1 MKHLLVLTIACIFS
15 MAPLQANAEG
25 TLEEAIELVEL
36 LGSPSFADRRRAMD
50 QLLHLGPVA
59 IGPLEEAALS
69 RNRELRYRSRR
80 LLESVRELE
89 FERQLQ
95 MFVQSSGSKSDLL
108 LPGWKRFRDRHG
120 DGGDARQLFVAM
132 QRAEPEIM
140 RKVDTDAEG
149 VSRLINQRAQ
159 SLQQARRFQ
168 GGNMSVG
175 SIVAMLYC
183 GTQSAVRLS
192 DSSVK
197 IIVGLCGYPAFVG
210 ELRRPA
216 GDNRYY
222 ILHDTRSDLF
232 RALFSDW
239 MKRPGVYQNYQGFLL
254 ALNYDIRGVAG
265 TAAHAIKQKDSSPQ
279 VKQYALQVL
288 AEYGG
293 EEHVEAVTTILADKT
308 YCGGT
313 QRVDGKQYRTQI
325 RDVALVCLLAIEKL
339 DAKEYGFP
347 RFQIRNR
354 IVLLTSIG
362 FENDEE
368 REKAHGKWRKYVAEN
383 K

>member
-1 MKHLLVLTIACIFS
+1 MKNILFVATACICS
-15 MAPLQANAEG
+15 LSPMHGHAEG

-36 LGSPSFADRRRAMD
+36 LGSPSFSDRRKAMD
-50 QLLHLGPVA
+50 RLLHLGPVA
-59 IGPLEEAALS
+59 IGPLEKAALS

-95 MFVQSSGSKSDLL
+95 VFIQSTGSEADLA
-108 LPGWKRFRDRHG
+108 LPGWKAFRERYG
-120 DGGDARQLFVAM
+120 EGGDARQLFVAM

-140 RKVDTDAEG
+140 RKVDTDTESVA
-149 VSRLINQRAQ
+149 RLINQRIQA
-159 SLQQARRFQ
+159 LQQSRRFQ
-168 GGNMSVG
+168 GGDMSVG

-183 GTQSAVRLS
+183 GTKSAVTLT

-222 ILHDTRSDLF
+222 INHDTRSDLL

-239 MKRPGVYQNYQGFLL
+239 MNRPGAYQNYQGFLL
-254 ALNYDIRGVAG
+254 ALNYDIRGVA
-265 TAAHAIKQKDSSPQ
+265 TSAAHAIKQKDATPQ

-293 EEHVEAVTTILADKT
+293 EVHVEAVTTILADKT
-308 YCGGT
+308 FCGGT

-339 DAKEYGFP
+339 NPQEYGFP
-347 RFQIRNR
+347 RFAIRNR
-354 IVLLTSIG
+354 IVLLSSIG

-368 REKAHGKWRKYVAEN
+368 REKAHGKWRKYIEE
-383 K
+383 KQ

>member
-1 MKHLLVLTIACIFS
+1 
-15 MAPLQANAEG
+15 
-25 TLEEAIELVEL
+25 
-36 LGSPSFADRRRAMD
+36 
-50 QLLHLGPVA
+50 
-59 IGPLEEAALS
+59 
-69 RNRELRYRSRR
+69 
-80 LLESVRELE
+80 
-89 FERQLQ
+89 
-95 MFVQSSGSKSDLL
+95 
-108 LPGWKRFRDRHG
+108 
-120 DGGDARQLFVAM
+120 
-132 QRAEPEIM
+132 
-140 RKVDTDAEG
+140 
-149 VSRLINQRAQ
+149 
-159 SLQQARRFQ
+159 
-168 GGNMSVG
+168 MSVG

-183 GTQSAVRLS
+183 GTQSAVTLS

-197 IIVGLCGYPAFVG
+197 TIVGLCGYPAFVG

-216 GDNRYY
+216 GDDRYY

-254 ALNYDIRGVAG
+254 ALNYDIRGVAD

-293 EEHVEAVTTILADKT
+293 EEHVDAVTTILADKT
-308 YCGGT
+308 HCGGT

-354 IVLLTSIG
+354 IVLLSSIG
-362 FENDEE
+362 FENEEE
-368 REKAHGKWRKYVAEN
+368 REKAHGKWRKYLAEN
-383 K
+383 E